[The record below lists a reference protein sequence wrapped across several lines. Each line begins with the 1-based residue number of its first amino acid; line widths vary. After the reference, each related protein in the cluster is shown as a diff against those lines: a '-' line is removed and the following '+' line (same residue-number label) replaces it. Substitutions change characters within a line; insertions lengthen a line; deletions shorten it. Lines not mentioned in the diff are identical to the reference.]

1 MPQNYFMKNWN
12 KAAILGAGRE
22 GRALKKYLLKTEDV
36 KKTDIVLL
44 DKKNN
49 PNYLAHLEDYRIIF
63 RSPGI
68 PYLNESLQ
76 AAIRKGS
83 VVSSATRLFFEA
95 ALKKRA
101 FLIGITGTK
110 GKTTTATLIYKIIKS
125 AGKKTFL
132 AGNIGKPMTDI
143 INNVDK
149 DTIAVLELSS
159 FQLQDLHLSPHISA
173 ILDISPDHQ
182 DVHKSFKEYIEAKS
196 NITKHQNKN
205 NIVIFSKSDQYS
217 AYIANKSAGK
227 KIGLS
232 LQDRDPLL
240 SRLEKILKLP
250 GKHNLKNAY
259 FAAKIGQIM
268 NISDKTI
275 LKTIGNFKG
284 VPFRI
289 QKIKNKPITYNDSAS
304 TNPEATIAA
313 IKAVD
318 PDLLIM
324 GGLNKNLSY
333 AKMGKFLKRSAIK
346 TILLYGSNRKELA
359 KNIPKNI
366 SVKRSLTLE
375 DLFKKY
381 NKITEQY
388 KTILFSPASASM
400 DQFKNYKERG
410 KSFNSLIKRYS

>member
-1 MPQNYFMKNWN
+1 MKN
-12 KAAILGAGRE
+12 KIAILGAGRE
-22 GRALKKYLLKTEDV
+22 GKSLKKYLLKTEKI
-36 KKTDIVLL
+36 KKTDVVLL

-49 PNYLAHLEDYRIIF
+49 PNYLAHLEDYETIF

-68 PYLNESLQ
+68 HYLNESLQ
-76 AAIRKGS
+76 AAINKGS
-83 VVSSATRLFFEA
+83 VVSSATKLFFKI
-95 ALKKRA
+95 ALKKEA
-101 FLIGITGTK
+101 FIIGITGTK
-110 GKTTTATLIYKIIKS
+110 GKTTIATLIYRIIRA

-143 INNVDK
+143 INDIDK
-149 DTIAVLELSS
+149 NTIAILELSS
-159 FQLQDLHLSPHISA
+159 FQLQDLRVSPHISVV
-173 ILDISPDHQ
+173 LDITPDHQ
-182 DVHKSFKEYIEAKS
+182 DAHKNFKEYVEAKS
-196 NITKHQNKN
+196 NIAKHQNKN
-205 NIVIFSKSDQYS
+205 NIVIFSKSNQYS
-217 AYIANKSAGK
+217 VYIANKSAGK
-227 KIGLS
+227 KIGIS
-232 LQDRDPLL
+232 LHDQDQLL
-240 SRLEKILKLP
+240 SHLKQILKLP

-268 NISDKTI
+268 NISEKTI

-289 QKIKNKPITYNDSAS
+289 QKIKNRPAVYNDSAS

-313 IKAVD
+313 IKAVY

-333 AKMGKFLKRSAIK
+333 AKMGKILKKSAIK
-346 TILLYGSNRKELA
+346 AILLYGSNRKELI

-366 SVKRSLTLE
+366 NIKQSSTLE

-381 NKITEQY
+381 GKTIKQCG
-388 KTILFSPASASM
+388 TILFSPASASM

-410 KSFNSLIKRYS
+410 RSFNKFIEQYL